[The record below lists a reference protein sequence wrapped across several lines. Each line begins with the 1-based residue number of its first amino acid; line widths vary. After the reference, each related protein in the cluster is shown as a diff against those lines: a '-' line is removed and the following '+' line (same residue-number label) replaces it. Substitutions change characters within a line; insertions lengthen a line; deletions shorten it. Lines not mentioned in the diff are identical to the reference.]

1 MTIKGG
7 RFENN
12 AAEGPGGAIFFR
24 QAPMQRKGLTISGAT
39 FVGNKALNGG
49 AIFLSKTTT
58 RVGRGWGGGYGARL
72 WGWLYS

>member
-24 QAPMQRKGLTISGAT
+24 QAPMPRMGLTIWGAT
-39 FVGNKALNGG
+39 FLGNTALKGG
-49 AIFLSKTTT
+49 AFFLSTTT
-58 RVGRGWGGGYGARL
+58 TWGGRGGGGGYGARL